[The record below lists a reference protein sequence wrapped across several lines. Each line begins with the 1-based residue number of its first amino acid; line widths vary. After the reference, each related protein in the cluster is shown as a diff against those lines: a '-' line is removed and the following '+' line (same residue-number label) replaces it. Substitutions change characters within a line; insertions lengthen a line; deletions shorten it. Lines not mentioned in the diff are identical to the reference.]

1 MFAAKVITSFLNNNG
16 FETETVNNGEEAIQI
31 ACDSNHP
38 DLILMDIELAG
49 KLNGID
55 ASKIINKYKE
65 IPIIFLTANTS
76 TSVIDQIKDVTA
88 YGFVK
93 KGTDNASLLATIE
106 MALKLYAVNDDLKNK
121 DAILT
126 TIIYSA
132 MDGMIMIDIDEN
144 VFLWNPA
151 AERLFGYS
159 SNEIIGKNIRK
170 VLHIAEFHYKD
181 YKNGSEKNV
190 LMSDV
195 FKGKTIETRAQH
207 KNGHIIDIESSISNL
222 KIKNNNY
229 FLGIIRDVSESKRA
243 NEELQNLTVTDYLT
257 NTYNRR
263 FFIQKLEEEI
273 ERSKRNENKFS
284 IVMFDIDYFKR
295 INDRFG
301 HNCGDLVLKGIA
313 GMVKNRIRKI
323 DCFARWGGEEFML
336 LLPDTTI
343 DKTKSL
349 VEELRR
355 GISKINISCVDKVT
369 ASFGVVEYCNKYT
382 ADMLIQN
389 VDNMMYKAKTEGRNC
404 ICYLDDSFDI

>member
-1 MFAAKVITSFLNNNG
+1 MFAAKVITTFLNNNG

-31 ACDSNHP
+31 ACDSNHL

-76 TSVIDQIKDVTA
+76 KSVIDQIKDVTA

-93 KGTDNASLLATIE
+93 KGADNASLLATIE

-121 DAILT
+121 DSILT

-132 MDGMIMIDIDEN
+132 MDGMIMIDMDGN
-144 VFLWNPA
+144 VSLWNPA

-159 SNEIIGKNIRK
+159 SNEIIGKNILK
-170 VLHIAEFHYKD
+170 ELNIVEIHYKD
-181 YKNGSEKNV
+181 YKNGSEKNES
-190 LMSDV
+190 MSEV
-195 FKGKTIETRAQH
+195 FKGKIIETRAQH
-207 KNGHIIDIESSISNL
+207 KNGHIIDIESSISTL
-222 KIKNNNY
+222 KIKNNDY
-229 FLGIIRDVSESKRA
+229 ILGIIRDVSESKRA

-273 ERSKRNENKFS
+273 ERSKRNENIFS
-284 IVMFDIDYFKR
+284 IVMFDIDHFKR
-295 INDRFG
+295 INDQFG

-343 DKTKSL
+343 DKTKGL

-355 GISKINISCVDKVT
+355 SISEINIPCVDKVT

-382 ADMLIQN
+382 ADMLMQN

-404 ICYLDDSFDI
+404 ICYLDDCFDN

>member
-1 MFAAKVITSFLNNNG
+1 
-16 FETETVNNGEEAIQI
+16 
-31 ACDSNHP
+31 
-38 DLILMDIELAG
+38 
-49 KLNGID
+49 
-55 ASKIINKYKE
+55 
-65 IPIIFLTANTS
+65 
-76 TSVIDQIKDVTA
+76 
-88 YGFVK
+88 
-93 KGTDNASLLATIE
+93 
-106 MALKLYAVNDDLKNK
+106 
-121 DAILT
+121 
-126 TIIYSA
+126 
-132 MDGMIMIDIDEN
+132 MIMIDIDEN